1 MRLSTWRSTGFP
13 KASFPS
19 SWKETPSIEIFSTL
33 PSYKRSPSRRKY
45 VRACGFE
52 TTAIIPFGARTMPS
66 RRSVLTCKPSL
77 PGGRFAGALFNCR
90 PSKDSKGSL
99 RACLTSLSAAAGA
112 EPGVAALSTALTAGF
127 AGDLPVAFAAGFAA
141 GFTAGCAAAD
151 LLAGLPTVL
160 AAAGAAGLAVCGVGL
175 VVCGVDLAAAGVA
188 GLAACCA
195 GLPAPPSADFTL
207 LGVDGLT
214 CARRPGVAAAIKIP
228 SPRVIAER
236 IVRSF
241 PLRVSQP
248 RRLEAWLRLTEP
260 HRCRRALA
268 RMLFPCKFQQTL
280 FPGAI
285 RYLAP

>member
-1 MRLSTWRSTGFP
+1 M
-13 KASFPS
+13 
-19 SWKETPSIEIFSTL
+19 
-33 PSYKRSPSRRKY
+33 
-45 VRACGFE
+45 RACGFE

-77 PGGRFAGALFNCR
+77 PGGRFVGALFNCR

-160 AAAGAAGLAVCGVGL
+160 AASGAGLLEAGAAALAVCGAGLVAAGAAGLAVCGVGL
-175 VVCGVDLAAAGVA
+175 AAASVA
-188 GLAACCA
+188 GVAACCA

-214 CARRPGVAAAIKIP
+214 CARRLGVAAGKP
-228 SPRVIAER
+228 
-236 IVRSF
+236 
-241 PLRVSQP
+241 
-248 RRLEAWLRLTEP
+248 
-260 HRCRRALA
+260 
-268 RMLFPCKFQQTL
+268 
-280 FPGAI
+280 
-285 RYLAP
+285 